1 MSSRDRIRPRRLG
14 PLLAVAVAATVAV
27 GIPRPAAAVTE
38 LVRNGLFTEGEGER
52 PSGWTTESWLKGDGA
67 TRFGWE
73 RGGSGLGAATIRSGQ
88 PNDASWIQPVGVSP
102 STWYRISAWIRTE
115 DVGRDHLGAYV
126 SILDTF
132 HNSQELRGTADWTPV
147 SLWYRTGSIETSL
160 RIGLRLGG
168 YSSLNTGSASF
179 SLVSVEAAGS
189 PPRGSRHVYG
199 GSAEEAAG
207 ASTPWGR
214 IAAGLV
220 VAGIA
225 GLAWRYL
232 LSPRAPV

>member
-1 MSSRDRIRPRRLG
+1 MNSRDRIRRRCVV
-14 PLLAVAVAATVAV
+14 PLLALAVAAVVV
-27 GIPRPAAAVTE
+27 GTPRRAAAVTE
-38 LVRNGLFTEGEGER
+38 LVRNGLFTEGDGER
-52 PSGWTTESWLKGDGA
+52 PSGWTNESWLKGNGA
-67 TRFGWE
+67 THFGWE
-73 RGGSGLGAATIRSGQ
+73 HGGSDLGAVTIQSGQ
-88 PNDASWIQPVGVSP
+88 PNDASWVQPVGVSP
-102 STWYRISAWIRTE
+102 STWYRVSAWIRTE
-115 DVGRDHLGAYV
+115 DVGRDHVGAYI

-132 HNSQELRGTADWTPV
+132 HNSQELRGSTDWTPV

-189 PPRGSRHVYG
+189 PPRDSRHVYG
-199 GSAEEAAG
+199 GSAEDAAG
-207 ASTPWGR
+207 GSTPWGR

-232 LSPRAPV
+232 LSPHAPV